1 MRTINLFYRRID
13 ITQVQNLQNTPL
25 FSSKEFK
32 DNVGTGFA
40 NVTLYESHY
49 FGYINFDIEDCTFFL
64 KEGALFFKLALTNLS
79 EQNFFKPGTE
89 VVSQILGGNGE
100 YLNAKGTV
108 TITTGVDE
116 NVVRSIIIKTTYTE
130 NGTQPTILEPY
141 VPGAGGGA

>member
-1 MRTINLFYRRID
+1 MRTINLFYRRTD
-13 ITQVQNLQNTPL
+13 INQVQNLQNTTL

-49 FGYINFDIEDCTFFL
+49 FGLMNFDIEDCTFFL
-64 KEGALFFKLALTNLS
+64 TKGALFFKLALTNLS
-79 EQNFFKPGTE
+79 EQNFFKPDTK

-108 TITTGVDE
+108 TITNDE
-116 NVVRSIIIKTTYTE
+116 NAVRSVIIETTYTE

-141 VPGAGGGA
+141 VTHMKK